1 MGPNPSFDTALM
13 RHPSALLVIIPSR
26 SLPQMRKSSSLQ
38 SFREYRR
45 LEAEAAQQAS
55 VTSDGTLL
63 EFETLELRLHP

>member
-1 MGPNPSFDTALM
+1 
-13 RHPSALLVIIPSR
+13 
-26 SLPQMRKSSSLQ
+26 MRKSSSLQ

-45 LEAEAAQQAS
+45 IEAEAAQAS